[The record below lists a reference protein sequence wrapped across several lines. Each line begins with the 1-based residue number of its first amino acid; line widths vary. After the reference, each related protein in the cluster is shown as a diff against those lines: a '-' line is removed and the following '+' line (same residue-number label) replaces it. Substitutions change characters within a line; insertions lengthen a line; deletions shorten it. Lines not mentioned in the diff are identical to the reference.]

1 MSEGNAPVTFTLER
15 KAEAPATA
23 VPRAE
28 LFISS
33 AFIGFIALC
42 LAILLVQTLYPVFGK
57 IVQPL
62 EERRAPNRFPS
73 LRLLLGTNGDFAA
86 GLNKWF
92 EDVAGF
98 RDLFIRTKNQID
110 YTLFHTSRKVYI
122 GSDGWLFPRENGPD
136 AMTHLDAA
144 ALSSLEESYLTLAR
158 RLHDK
163 GVKLIVVGYPDKST
177 IYSEMAP
184 RQMPTRTA
192 GGNYDRFRHFLASRS
207 DLTFIDA
214 EEILKREK
222 SNTSEHLYLQQDA
235 HVTEIGQLPVV
246 KEIIRSIALAAGRPD
261 IRWDEKFKLA
271 HGIVPAGSE
280 GRFMSLLFPTPE
292 EEPYF
297 EGRYSVGGQES
308 DGQWFLPSP
317 HLLESADDGAGRP
330 FDWEFRSLPELCQ
343 ERLPGMVLF
352 GNSFSD
358 KYWTLGLH
366 RYFCFIRRARN
377 PIGRFKAFYDTMPV
391 DTKYFIFEY
400 FEPWLTEVLTDPWF
414 SYKRPR

>member
-163 GVKLIVVGYPDKST
+163 GVKLIV
-177 IYSEMAP
+177 
-184 RQMPTRTA
+184 
-192 GGNYDRFRHFLASRS
+192 
-207 DLTFIDA
+207 
-214 EEILKREK
+214 
-222 SNTSEHLYLQQDA
+222 
-235 HVTEIGQLPVV
+235 
-246 KEIIRSIALAAGRPD
+246 
-261 IRWDEKFKLA
+261 
-271 HGIVPAGSE
+271 
-280 GRFMSLLFPTPE
+280 
-292 EEPYF
+292 
-297 EGRYSVGGQES
+297 
-308 DGQWFLPSP
+308 
-317 HLLESADDGAGRP
+317 
-330 FDWEFRSLPELCQ
+330 
-343 ERLPGMVLF
+343 
-352 GNSFSD
+352 
-358 KYWTLGLH
+358 
-366 RYFCFIRRARN
+366 
-377 PIGRFKAFYDTMPV
+377 
-391 DTKYFIFEY
+391 
-400 FEPWLTEVLTDPWF
+400 
-414 SYKRPR
+414 